1 MQTDKQTPVTL
12 PSEES
17 TMTYDHIPRL
27 GIYFVDLDVYVMDD
41 YGSLTAIDF
50 SHTVKYAYTDLEAA

>member
-17 TMTYDHIPRL
+17 NMTYDHIPRL